1 MVSVRSFAF
10 VVGGAAAVEF
20 SKNSVTL
27 HDPVRER
34 DIPTLVWTPKTG
46 NNYPLVLLNHGAGTG
61 AGGYTYMAEALAGA
75 GYVVAAFNECSS
87 KCTQE
92 DYMMDIIAV
101 RDIVGSSDTYKGLL
115 SGKAIGVGHS
125 LGGGTQFVS
134 ADVDVV
140 KNCNGHT
147 PCNGGYS
154 GQIDGLVGMAAG
166 FIFDNDPVVPVPA
179 DTPDPFV
186 SAKKLEIPVLFLSGT
201 NDCMVK
207 SEAENYPAYQSMVKS
222 PCRVFAN
229 VQGADH
235 CQFEKQG
242 AAALFACK
250 LIEGVMGCK
259 PTMSPDAQ
267 QSLSAKY
274 TLFFADFVTKGD
286 EAALQSLMDG
296 LGSDS
301 GISSFEHVGCGA
313 GVTV

>member
-1 MVSVRSFAF
+1 MKKNCLFA
-10 VVGGAAAVEF
+10 VVYGATAVEF
-20 SKNSVTL
+20 SKTSVTL
-27 HDPVRER
+27 HDPVRAR

-46 NNYPLVLLNHGAGTG
+46 SNYPLVLLNHGAGTG
-61 AGGYTYMAEALAGA
+61 ADGYTYMAESLAEK
-75 GYVVAAFNECSS
+75 GYVVAAFNECAS

-101 RDIVGSSDTYKGLL
+101 RDVIGSSGSYKGLL

-134 ADVDVV
+134 ADIDVV

-179 DTPDPFV
+179 DTPDPFA
-186 SAKKLEIPVLFLSGT
+186 SAERLTIPVLFLSGT

-207 SEAENYPAYQSMVKS
+207 SANENYPAYQSMTKS

-229 VQGADH
+229 VDGADH

-242 AAALFACK
+242 AMALFACK
-250 LIEGVMGCK
+250 LIESTMGCK

-274 TLFFADFVTKGD
+274 TGLFADYVTKGD
-286 EAALQSLMDG
+286 SSALQSLMDG

-301 GISSFEHVGCGA
+301 GISSFEHVGCSVD
-313 GVTV
+313 VTV